1 MEKRGMAP
9 STVNSHIEITETLVR
24 LYVFLAQDVDR
35 CLHEAEL
42 STYPEHDLHL
52 SSTREKM
59 IEMLSVNSVVQG
71 KVARECAR
79 MLALTTACLA
89 EGSGKAAAKDELR
102 AARAILKNKTVA
114 LSDVLAVFRST

>member
-1 MEKRGMAP
+1 MAP
-9 STVNSHIEITETLVR
+9 STVHSHIEITETLVR

-35 CLHEAEL
+35 CLHEPEL

-52 SSTREKM
+52 STTREKM

-71 KVARECAR
+71 KVARDCAR

-102 AARAILKNKTVA
+102 AERAILKNKTVA